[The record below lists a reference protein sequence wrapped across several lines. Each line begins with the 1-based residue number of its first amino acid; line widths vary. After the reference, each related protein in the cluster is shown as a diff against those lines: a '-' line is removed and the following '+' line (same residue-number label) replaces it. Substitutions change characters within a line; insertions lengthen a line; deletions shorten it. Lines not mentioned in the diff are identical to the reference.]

1 MNSGGAAG
9 ERVLLP
15 PQETQSPS
23 LHFSRHQ
30 PRAIIFISK
39 SRALRS
45 YFIRR
50 LAVKVALYLNNQS
63 WAQFTIENVSNSYKH
78 ESGFNSVNSI

>member
-9 ERVLLP
+9 GKGATAMP

-23 LHFSRHQ
+23 LHFFRHQ

-50 LAVKVALYLNNQS
+50 LAVKVALYLNNQN
-63 WAQFTIENVSNSYKH
+63 WAQI
-78 ESGFNSVNSI
+78 